1 MQLEQILF
9 VMQAYQMKEFAESD
23 LFCAVHF
30 MKSPLRRMLLK
41 FRLKNY
47 LLINSFLVLKIEIHP
62 FKSFSSVPYH
72 QDLCN
77 PL

>member
-30 MKSPLRRMLLK
+30 MKSPLRRLFLK

-47 LLINSFLVLKIEIHP
+47 
-62 FKSFSSVPYH
+62 
-72 QDLCN
+72 
-77 PL
+77 